1 MLFISTKESPDD
13 AIFVAIFSEMTLIET
28 RVIKVSKF
36 KFLSHT
42 KKLDKKS
49 YSSKSVY
56 VLRE

>member
-1 MLFISTKESPDD
+1 MLFISTKERPDY

-49 YSSKSVY
+49 YFMSASY
-56 VLRE
+56 AL